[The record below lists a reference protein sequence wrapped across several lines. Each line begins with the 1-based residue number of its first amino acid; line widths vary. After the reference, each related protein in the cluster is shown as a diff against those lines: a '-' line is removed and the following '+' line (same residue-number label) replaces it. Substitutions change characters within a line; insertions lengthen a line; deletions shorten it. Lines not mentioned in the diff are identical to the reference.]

1 MTIPTL
7 DHVDVKGKR
16 VLLRVDFNV
25 PLEQG
30 KVGDTSRIIATLPT
44 IEELQK
50 KGAKVVI
57 LSHLGRPKG
66 HPDLSYSLKPV
77 VEALHQCLATPV
89 EFCADA
95 IGPKAQAA
103 VDALKPG
110 HVLLLENVRFYAGEE
125 KNDAHFAKQ
134 LAELGD
140 IYVND
145 AFSVSH
151 RAHGSVE
158 AITHCLPSYA
168 GRLVEKELKTLDQHL
183 HHPERPLMALLGGA
197 KISTKLVLLKS
208 LLEKVDLMA
217 IGGGMAG
224 TFLSAQGYEV
234 GQSLCE
240 PSMKQ
245 EALDI
250 LKEAKKRGIEVI
262 LPEDVVVATS
272 SDGGVPY
279 ETVSI
284 DNIGTDQMI
293 LDVGPK
299 TLEKI
304 LHMIDKAKTLVW
316 NGPLGRVE
324 VEPFDRGTT
333 VLAKHIGMRTEA
345 GKLSSISGGGDTAAI
360 LNQARCFDQ
369 FTYVSMAGGAFLE
382 WLEGHPLPGI
392 EALKAKNVTA
402 SRQG

>member
-1 MTIPTL
+1 VTIPTL
-7 DHVDVKGKR
+7 DHVDVQGKR

-30 KVGDTSRIIATLPT
+30 KVTDTSRIMAALPT

-50 KGAKVVI
+50 KGAKIII
-57 LSHLGRPKG
+57 LSHLGRPDG
-66 HPDLSYSLKPV
+66 HPEMSCSLKPV
-77 VEALHQCLATPV
+77 GEVLHQCLGRSVA
-89 EFCADA
+89 FCSEAV
-95 IGPKAQAA
+95 GPKALAA

-125 KNDAHFAKQ
+125 KNDRHFAKE

-151 RAHGSVE
+151 RAHASVE
-158 AITHCLPSYA
+158 AITHYLPSYA

-224 TFLSAQGYEV
+224 TFLYAQGHEV
-234 GQSLCE
+234 GKSLCE

-250 LKEAKKRGIEVI
+250 LEKAKKRGIEVI
-262 LPEDVVVATS
+262 LPVDVVVATDS
-272 SDGGVPY
+272 NGGVPH
-279 ETVSI
+279 EKVSI
-284 DNIGTDQMI
+284 DNIGPDQMI

-304 LHMIDKAKTLVW
+304 LRMIDKAKTLVW
-316 NGPLGRVE
+316 NGPLGRIE

-333 VLAKHIGMRTEA
+333 ALAKHIGARTEK

-360 LNQARCFDQ
+360 LNQAGCFDQ

-392 EALKAKNVTA
+392 EALKAKNY
-402 SRQG
+402 SS

>member
-1 MTIPTL
+1 VTIPTL
-7 DHVDVKGKR
+7 DHVNVQGKR

-30 KVGDTSRIIATLPT
+30 KVADTSRIMAALPT

-50 KGAKVVI
+50 KGAKVII

-66 HPDLSYSLKPV
+66 HPQLSYSLNPV
-77 VEALHQCLATPV
+77 VEALHQCLGTPV
-89 EFCADA
+89 EFCLEAV
-95 IGPKAQAA
+95 GPKALAA
-103 VDALKPG
+103 VHTLQPG

-125 KNDAHFAKQ
+125 KNDSHFAQQ

-151 RAHGSVE
+151 RAHASVE
-158 AITHCLPSYA
+158 AITHYLPSYA

-217 IGGGMAG
+217 IGGGMSG
-224 TFLSAQGYEV
+224 TFLYSQGHEV
-234 GQSLCE
+234 GKSLCE

-250 LKEAKKRGIEVI
+250 LEKAKKRGIEVI
-262 LPEDVVVATS
+262 LPVDVVVATDS
-272 SDGGVPY
+272 NGGVPH
-279 ETVSI
+279 EMVSI
-284 DNIGTDQMI
+284 DNIGLDQMI

-304 LHMIDKAKTLVW
+304 LRMIDKAKTLVW

-324 VEPFDRGTT
+324 VEPFDRGTRD
-333 VLAKHIGMRTEA
+333 LAKHIGAQTEE

-360 LNQARCFDQ
+360 LNQAGCFDQ

-392 EALKAKNVTA
+392 EALKAKNC
-402 SRQG
+402 SS

>member
-1 MTIPTL
+1 MKIPTL

-25 PLEQG
+25 PLEHG
-30 KVGDTSRIIATLPT
+30 KVGDTSRITAALPT
-44 IEELQK
+44 IQELQK
-50 KGAKVVI
+50 KGAKIII
-57 LSHLGRPKG
+57 LSHLGRPKNS
-66 HPDLSYSLKPV
+66 HNTAYSLKPV
-77 VEALHQCLATPV
+77 AVALHHFLGTPV
-89 EFCADA
+89 EFSPETV
-95 IGPKAQAA
+95 GPKAQAL
-103 VDALKPG
+103 VDVLKPG
-110 HVLLLENVRFYAGEE
+110 HVLLLENVRFHEGEE
-125 KNDAHFAKQ
+125 KNDPHFAKK

-151 RAHGSVE
+151 RAHASVE
-158 AITHCLPSYA
+158 GITHYLPSYA
-168 GRLVEKELKTLDQHL
+168 GRLVEKELQTLNKHL
-183 HHPERPLMALLGGA
+183 HHPERPLMAILGGA

-224 TFLSAQGYEV
+224 TFLYARGYEV
-234 GQSLCE
+234 GKSLCE
-240 PSMKQ
+240 PSMKL
-245 EALDI
+245 EALDV

-262 LPEDVVVATS
+262 LPVDVVVATDS
-272 SDGGVPY
+272 NGGVPY

-284 DNIGTDQMI
+284 DHIGPDQMI
-293 LDVGPK
+293 LDAGPK
-299 TLEKI
+299 TVERI
-304 LHMIDKAKTLVW
+304 LDMIDTAKTLVW

-324 VEPFDRGTT
+324 VDPFDRGTT
-333 VLAKHIGMRTEA
+333 AIAKHIGARTQA

-360 LNQARCFDQ
+360 LNQAGCFNE

-392 EALKAKNVTA
+392 EALKAKHYSA
-402 SRQG
+402 